1 MTGAGLLATPGAS
14 AISIG
19 NASTIK
25 LLGLTVNKYDI
36 ISSLVAGVLVIGIG
50 LLVRARITAAVPGR
64 MQLAF
69 EAISNAVSNQV
80 ESSIG
85 PKGRRIVPLAMTLF
99 LYILFCN
106 WLEMI
111 PTGHSPQ
118 LLPAPTG
125 DVNLTYAMALTVII
139 LVHVT
144 WIRTQGFGHYIG
156 HYFRP
161 YKVLFPINLIEE
173 IAKPLTLALRL
184 FGNIFSGGI
193 MILLIWAL
201 LPWFGVPIGDLVW
214 KAFDGLFVAPVQ
226 AFIFSLLTILYF
238 ETAMSGNH

>member
-1 MTGAGLLATPGAS
+1 VTAFGLLANANAITVGGGA
-14 AISIG
+14 
-19 NASTIK
+19 TFK
-25 LLGLTVNKYDI
+25 LLGLTVNKYDVVATA
-36 ISSLVAGVLVIGIG
+36 VAGLLVIGIG
-50 LLVRARITAAVPGR
+50 LAVRARITAGVPSK

-69 EAISNAVSNQV
+69 ETISEAISRQV

-85 PKGRRIVPLAMTLF
+85 EKGRRIVPLAMTLF
-99 LYILFCN
+99 LFILFCN

-111 PTGHSPQ
+111 PTGHAPQ
-118 LLPAPTG
+118 YLPAPTG

-144 WIRTQGFGHYIG
+144 WIRTQGPRHYIG

-161 YKVLFPINLIEE
+161 FWPLFPINLIEE

-193 MILLIWAL
+193 MLLLIWAL
-201 LPWFGVPIGDLVW
+201 FPAFIVPFPDLIW
-214 KAFDGLFVAPVQ
+214 KIFDGLFVAPVQ

-238 ETAMSGNH
+238 EAALSGSH

>member
-1 MTGAGLLATPGAS
+1 MSGLGLLANAG
-14 AISIG
+14 SITVG
-19 NASTIK
+19 NSPTIK
-25 LLGLTVNKYDI
+25 LLGLTVNKYDV
-36 ISSLVAGVLVIGIG
+36 ISSLVAGLLVIGIG
-50 LLVRARITAAVPGR
+50 LVVRLNITAEVPGR
-64 MQLAF
+64 MQLVF
-69 EAISNAVSNQV
+69 ETLSNAVSSQV

-85 PKGRRIVPLAMTLF
+85 PRGRRVVPLAMTLF

-111 PTGHSPQ
+111 PSGHAPQ
-118 LLPAPTG
+118 LLPSPTG
-125 DVNLTYAMALTVII
+125 DVNMTYAMALTVII
-139 LVHVT
+139 LVHAT
-144 WIRTQGFGHYIG
+144 WIRTKGLGNYIG

-161 YKVLFPINLIEE
+161 YKVLFPINVIEE

-193 MILLIWAL
+193 MVLLIWAL
-201 LPWFGVPIGDLVW
+201 LPWYIVPIGDLVW

-238 ETAMSGNH
+238 ETAMAGNH

>member
-1 MTGAGLLATPGAS
+1 MSGLLAGAG
-14 AISIG
+14 SITVG
-19 NASTIK
+19 NSPTIK
-25 LLGLTVNKYDI
+25 LLGLTVNKYDVI
-36 ISSLVAGVLVIGIG
+36 AALVAGLLVIGIG
-50 LLVRARITAAVPGR
+50 LAVRVRVTAGVPGR
-64 MQLAF
+64 LQLVF
-69 EAISNAVSNQV
+69 ETLSNAVSSQV

-85 PKGRRIVPLAMTLF
+85 SKGRKIVPLAMTLF

-111 PTGHSPQ
+111 PTGHAPQ
-118 LLPAPTG
+118 LLPSPTG
-125 DVNLTYAMALTVII
+125 DVNMTYAMALTVII
-139 LVHVT
+139 LVHAT
-144 WIRTQGFGHYIG
+144 WIRTQGFRHYLG

-193 MILLIWAL
+193 MLLLIWAL
-201 LPWFGVPIGDLVW
+201 LPWFVVPIGDLGW
-214 KAFDGLFVAPVQ
+214 KIFDGLFVAPIQ

-238 ETAMSGNH
+238 QTAMSGDH

>member
-1 MTGAGLLATPGAS
+1 MTGNWLLAGAG
-14 AISIG
+14 SITVG
-19 NASTIK
+19 NSPTIK
-25 LLGLTVNKYDI
+25 LFGLTVNKYDV
-36 ISSLVAGVLVIGIG
+36 ISSLVAGLLVIGIG
-50 LLVRARITAAVPGR
+50 LAVRVHVTAGVPGK

-69 EAISNAVSNQV
+69 ETLTNAVSDQV

-85 PKGRRIVPLAMTLF
+85 QKGRRIVPLAMTLF

-111 PTGHSPQ
+111 PTGHAPQ
-118 LLPAPTG
+118 FLPAPTG
-125 DVNLTYAMALTVII
+125 DVNMTYAMALTVII
-139 LVHVT
+139 LVHAT
-144 WIRTQGFGHYIG
+144 WIRTQGLGHYIG

-193 MILLIWAL
+193 MVLLIWAL
-201 LPWFGVPIGDLVW
+201 LPWFAVPIGDLVW
-214 KAFDGLFVAPVQ
+214 KSFDGLFVAPIQ

-238 ETAMSGNH
+238 QTAMSGDH

>member
-1 MTGAGLLATPGAS
+1 VSGLLAGAG
-14 AISIG
+14 SITVG
-19 NASTIK
+19 NSPTIK
-25 LLGLTVNKYDI
+25 LLGLTVNKYDVI
-36 ISSLVAGVLVIGIG
+36 AALVAGLLVIGIG
-50 LLVRARITAAVPGR
+50 LAVRVRVTAGVPGR
-64 MQLAF
+64 LQLVF
-69 EAISNAVSNQV
+69 ETLSNAVSSQV

-85 PKGRRIVPLAMTLF
+85 SKGRKIVPLAMTLF

-111 PTGHSPQ
+111 PTGHAPQ
-118 LLPAPTG
+118 LLPSPTG
-125 DVNLTYAMALTVII
+125 DVNMTYAMALTVII
-139 LVHVT
+139 LVHAT
-144 WIRTQGFGHYIG
+144 WIRTQGFRHYLG

-193 MILLIWAL
+193 MLLLIWAL
-201 LPWFGVPIGDLVW
+201 LPWFVVPIGDLGW
-214 KAFDGLFVAPVQ
+214 KIFDGLFVAPIQ

-238 ETAMSGNH
+238 QTAMSGDH

>member
-1 MTGAGLLATPGAS
+1 MSGLGLLANAG
-14 AISIG
+14 SITVG
-19 NASTIK
+19 NSPTIK
-25 LLGLTVNKYDI
+25 LLGLTVNKYDV
-36 ISSLVAGVLVIGIG
+36 ISSLVAGLLVIGIG
-50 LLVRARITAAVPGR
+50 LVVRLNITAEVPGR
-64 MQLAF
+64 MQLVF
-69 EAISNAVSNQV
+69 ETLSNAVSSQV

-85 PKGRRIVPLAMTLF
+85 PRGRRVVPLAMTLF

-111 PTGHSPQ
+111 PSGHAPQ
-118 LLPAPTG
+118 LLPSPTG
-125 DVNLTYAMALTVII
+125 DVNMTYAMALTVII
-139 LVHVT
+139 LVHAT
-144 WIRTQGFGHYIG
+144 WIRTQGLGNYLG

-193 MILLIWAL
+193 MLLLIWAL
-201 LPWFGVPIGDLVW
+201 LPWFVVPIGDLGW
-214 KAFDGLFVAPVQ
+214 KIFDGLFVAPIQ

-238 ETAMSGNH
+238 QTAMSGDH

>member
-1 MTGAGLLATPGAS
+1 MSGVGLLAGAG
-14 AISIG
+14 AINIG
-19 NASTIK
+19 NAPTIK
-25 LLGLTVNKYDI
+25 LLGLTVNKYDVI
-36 ISSLVAGVLVIGIG
+36 ASLIAGVLVIGIG
-50 LLVRARITAAVPGR
+50 LAVRVRVTAGVPGK

-69 EAISNAVSNQV
+69 EALSNTVSNQV

-85 PKGRRIVPLAMTLF
+85 SKGRRIVPLAMTLF

-111 PTGHSPQ
+111 PTGHAPQ
-118 LLPAPTG
+118 YLPSPTG

-139 LVHVT
+139 LVHAT
-144 WIRTQGFGHYIG
+144 WIRTQGLGQYLS

-161 YKVLFPINLIEE
+161 YKVLFPIKLIEE

-193 MILLIWAL
+193 MVLLIWAL
-201 LPWFGVPIGDLVW
+201 LPWFVVPIGDLVW
-214 KAFDGLFVAPVQ
+214 KAFDGLFVAPIQ

-238 ETAMSGNH
+238 QTAMSGEH

>member
-1 MTGAGLLATPGAS
+1 MIGVGLLATPGAG
-14 AISIG
+14 AISVG
-19 NASTIK
+19 NAQTIK
-25 LLGLTVNKYDI
+25 LLGLTVNKYDV

-50 LLVRARITAAVPGR
+50 LAVRVHATAGVPGK

-69 EAISNAVSNQV
+69 ETIANGISNQI

-85 PKGRRIVPLAMTLF
+85 SKGRRIVPLAMTLF

-118 LLPAPTG
+118 FLPAPTG

-139 LVHVT
+139 LVHAT
-144 WIRTQGFGHYIG
+144 WIRTQGLRRYIG

-161 YKVLFPINLIEE
+161 YKLLFPINLIEE

-193 MILLIWAL
+193 MLLLIWAL
-201 LPWFGVPIGDLVW
+201 FPWFIVPIPDLIW

-238 ETAMSGNH
+238 ETAMSGDH

>member
-1 MTGAGLLATPGAS
+1 MTAGLLANAN
-14 AISIG
+14 AITVG
-19 NASTIK
+19 GGPTFK
-25 LLGLTVNKYDI
+25 LLGLTVNKYDVI
-36 ISSLVAGVLVIGIG
+36 ATLVAGVLVIGIG
-50 LLVRARITAAVPGR
+50 LAVRIHITAGVPGR

-69 EAISNAVSNQV
+69 ETISEAISRQV

-85 PKGRRIVPLAMTLF
+85 SKGRRVVPLAMTLF
-99 LYILFCN
+99 LFILFCN

-111 PTGHSPQ
+111 PSGHDPQ
-118 LLPAPTG
+118 YLPSPTG

-139 LVHVT
+139 LVHAT
-144 WIRTQGFGHYIG
+144 WIRTQGPRHYIG

-161 YKVLFPINLIEE
+161 YKGLFLINLIEE

-193 MILLIWAL
+193 MLLLIWAL
-201 LPWFGVPIGDLVW
+201 FPAFIVPFPDLIW
-214 KAFDGLFVAPVQ
+214 KIFDGLFVAPVQ

-238 ETAMSGNH
+238 EAAMSGSH

>member
-1 MTGAGLLATPGAS
+1 MTGAGLLAGAGAG
-14 AISIG
+14 AISVG
-19 NASTIK
+19 DSPTIK
-25 LLGLTVNKYDI
+25 LLGLTVNKYDV
-36 ISSLVAGVLVIGIG
+36 ISSLVAGVLVIGLGIA
-50 LLVRARITAAVPGR
+50 VTARLTAEVPGR
-64 MQLAF
+64 FQLAF
-69 EAISNAVSNQV
+69 EAISGAVSNQV

-85 PKGRRIVPLAMTLF
+85 SKGRRIVPLAMTLF
-99 LYILFCN
+99 LFILFCN

-125 DVNLTYAMALTVII
+125 DVNMTYAMAITVII
-139 LVHVT
+139 LVHAT
-144 WIRTQGFGHYIG
+144 WIKSQGLGRYIA
-156 HYFRP
+156 HYFKP

-193 MILLIWAL
+193 MLLLIWAL
-201 LPWFGVPIGDLVW
+201 LPWFVVPVGDLVW
-214 KAFDGLFVAPVQ
+214 KIFDGLFVAPVQ

-238 ETAMSGNH
+238 QTAMSGEH

>member
-1 MTGAGLLATPGAS
+1 LTPVGLLANAN
-14 AISIG
+14 AITIG
-19 NASTIK
+19 VSPTIK
-25 LLGLTVNKYDI
+25 LFGLTVNKFDVL
-36 ISSLVAGVLVIGIG
+36 SSLVAGVLVIGIG
-50 LLVRARITAAVPGR
+50 LAIRVRITAGVPGR
-64 MQLAF
+64 AQLAF
-69 EAISNAVSNQV
+69 ETLSDAISSQV

-85 PKGRRIVPLAMTLF
+85 SKGRRVVPLAMTLF

-118 LLPAPTG
+118 YLPAPTG

-144 WIRTQGFGHYIG
+144 WIRTQGIGHYVG

-161 YKVLFPINLIEE
+161 YKGLFPINVIEE

-193 MILLIWAL
+193 MLLLFWAL
-201 LPWFGVPIGDLVW
+201 FAPFIVPFADVIW
-214 KAFDGLFVAPVQ
+214 KLFDGLFVAPVQ

-238 ETAMSGNH
+238 ETAMSGAH

>member
-1 MTGAGLLATPGAS
+1 VRSFGLLANANAITVGVTPTVHVFGLTINIYDVIS
-14 AISIG
+14 AVIAGVIVIG
-19 NASTIK
+19 
-25 LLGLTVNKYDI
+25 LGL
-36 ISSLVAGVLVIGIG
+36 A
-50 LLVRARITAAVPGR
+50 VRIRITTGVPGR

-69 EAISNAVSNQV
+69 ETISDAVGNQV

-85 PKGRRIVPLAMTLF
+85 SKGRKVVPLAMTLF

-111 PTGHSPQ
+111 PSGHNPQ
-118 LLPAPTG
+118 RLPAPTG
-125 DVNLTYAMALTVII
+125 DVNLPYAMALTVII
-139 LVHVT
+139 LVHAT
-144 WIRTQGFGHYIG
+144 WIRTQGSRHYFG

-161 YKVLFPINLIEE
+161 YKGLFLINVIEE

-193 MILLIWAL
+193 MLLLFWAL
-201 LPWFGVPIGDLVW
+201 FSPIIVPFTDLGW
-214 KAFDGLFVAPVQ
+214 KIFDGLFVSPVQ

-238 ETAMSGNH
+238 EAALSGSH

>member
-1 MTGAGLLATPGAS
+1 MTASGLLANAN
-14 AISIG
+14 AITVG
-19 NASTIK
+19 GGPTFK
-25 LLGLTVNKYDI
+25 LGGLTVNKYDVVATA
-36 ISSLVAGVLVIGIG
+36 VAGLLVIGIG
-50 LLVRARITAAVPGR
+50 LAVRARITAGVPR
-64 MQLAF
+64 KMQLAF
-69 EAISNAVSNQV
+69 ETISEAISRQV

-85 PKGRRIVPLAMTLF
+85 EKGRRIVPLAMTLF
-99 LYILFCN
+99 LFILFCN

-111 PTGHSPQ
+111 PTGHAPQ
-118 LLPAPTG
+118 YLPAPTG

-144 WIRTQGFGHYIG
+144 WIRTQGPRHYVG

-161 YKVLFPINLIEE
+161 FWPLFPINLIEE

-193 MILLIWAL
+193 MLLLIWAL
-201 LPWFGVPIGDLVW
+201 FPAFIVPFPDLIW
-214 KAFDGLFVAPVQ
+214 KIFDGLFVAPVQ

-238 ETAMSGNH
+238 EAALSGSH